1 MTAFGVY
8 LLFGAVF
15 ATSAWA
21 LVASIRPQ
29 LHRFA
34 ELTRP
39 VSKLPAL
46 PSRLS
51 RVTVRTM
58 PARMPS
64 RPAQQQPKRA
74 AA

>member
-8 LLFGAVF
+8 LLFGGVLVASV
-15 ATSAWA
+15 WA

-39 VSKLPAL
+39 VSTLPAL

-51 RVTVRTM
+51 RVTVRTF
-58 PARMPS
+58 PARMPV
-64 RPAQQQPKRA
+64 RTAQQPKRA